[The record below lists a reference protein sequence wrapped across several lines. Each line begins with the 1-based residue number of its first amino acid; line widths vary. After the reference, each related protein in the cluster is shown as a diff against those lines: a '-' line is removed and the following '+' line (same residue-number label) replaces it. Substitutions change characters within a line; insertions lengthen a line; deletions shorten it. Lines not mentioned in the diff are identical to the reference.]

1 MVKTPPQQASKQ
13 QQQQPAQRQK
23 RKKVVPA
30 ITLADPSA
38 ATVLEALYNSET
50 SEFSDAD
57 KYFPVVDERTVGLR
71 TNKLSSRITA
81 WDIDSE
87 DLDLLKQQKRKKTV
101 QA

>member
-38 ATVLEALYNSET
+38 ATVLEMLSKSVSELST
-50 SEFSDAD
+50 ASKDFEVSR
-57 KYFPVVDERTVGLR
+57 PDERTVGLR
-71 TNKLSSRITA
+71 TNMLSSKVTA
-81 WDIDSE
+81 
-87 DLDLLKQQKRKKTV
+87 
-101 QA
+101 